1 MVKIPPEHFK
11 PYVPN
16 PNTKLG
22 QAYLCAVKDCDGV
35 LLATE
40 ANYLRDNP
48 ILWLRGMSL
57 YANNLDFLI
66 RQSNTR
72 LKVMAPNPGETKTRQ
87 YLDAYRQ
94 AKNWSLVQEHRL
106 HKIRARRA
114 ELVVELGYRDIR
126 DVLLAGDLVGVFTD
140 ILAAIKQQDW
150 VEPQRLAEYWIGRL
164 TGLDAVEDD
173 DPGEPEVSDA
183 TAMLRRLLRGEGRS

>member
-1 MVKIPPEHFK
+1 MIKVPEEHFK

-22 QAYLCAVKDCDGV
+22 QAYLCAVKDCEGT

-48 ILWLRGMSL
+48 ILWLRAISL
-57 YANNLDFLI
+57 YSANLDFLI

-72 LKVMAPNPGETKTRQ
+72 LKAMAPRVGEPQTIE
-87 YLDAYRQ
+87 YLDTLRRAR
-94 AKNWSLVQEHRL
+94 NWSLVQEHRL

-126 DVLLAGDLVGVFTD
+126 EALLTGDLVGVLTD

-150 VEPQRLAEYWIGRL
+150 VESQRLAEYWIGRL

-173 DPGEPEVSDA
+173 DPGEPEVPDA
-183 TAMLRRLLRGEGRS
+183 TALLRRLLQKRQGS

>member
-1 MVKIPPEHFK
+1 MIKVPPEHFK

-22 QAYLCAVKDCDGV
+22 RAYVYAVKDCDGT
-35 LLATE
+35 LLAAE

-48 ILWLRGMSL
+48 LLWLRSISL
-57 YANNLDFLI
+57 YAANLDFLI

-72 LKVMAPNPGETKTRQ
+72 LKARAPKSGEPHTPEYIKEC
-87 YLDAYRQ
+87 RQ

-106 HKIRARRA
+106 HKIKARRA

-126 DVLLAGDLVGVFTD
+126 DVLILGDLVGMLTD
-140 ILAAIKQQDW
+140 ILAAFKQDDAI
-150 VEPQRLAEYWIGRL
+150 EARRLSEYWLTRL
-164 TGLDAVEDD
+164 TGLNDQRDD
-173 DPGEPEVSDA
+173 DEGEPDLPSA
-183 TAMLRRLLRGEGRS
+183 TSMLLRLIRGEGS

>member
-1 MVKIPPEHFK
+1 MIKVPEEHFK

-22 QAYLCAVKDCDGV
+22 QAYLCAVKDCEGT

-48 ILWLRGMSL
+48 ILWLRAISL
-57 YANNLDFLI
+57 YSANLDFLI

-72 LKVMAPNPGETKTRQ
+72 LKAMAPRVGEPQTIE
-87 YLDAYRQ
+87 YLDTLRRAR
-94 AKNWSLVQEHRL
+94 NWSLVQEHRL

-126 DVLLAGDLVGVFTD
+126 EVLLTGDLVGVLTD
-140 ILAAIKQQDW
+140 ILAAIKQEDW
-150 VEPQRLAEYWIGRL
+150 KESQRLAEYWIGRL

-173 DPGEPEVSDA
+173 DPGEPEVPDA
-183 TAMLRRLLRGEGRS
+183 TALLRRLLQKRQGS